1 MSDEVRIPSQ
11 EELDN
16 IMKYLQGDNGTEYKK
31 SVPENINNIMSL
43 YELFNLCK
51 TTKNQRKRR
60 TYASMFL
67 RNVKDNCKDAGLN
80 PEDVVYVARNA
91 VKEILRYNREP
102 DFTSEEVKQFWK
114 ESAMEYTEKD
124 ILEKFD
130 ELDKENFISQF
141 Q

>member
-114 ESAMEYTEKD
+114 ESAIKEAKKELNETFEEWEKEK
-124 ILEKFD
+124 IL
-130 ELDKENFISQF
+130 SQF